1 MTLFTRV
8 ACACAM
14 LLGLVCAAEAAP
26 AATPAPA
33 ADWLAIGDVLL
44 GSGGVWDALDA
55 YAEAAR
61 TVDSPA
67 LQLRLALVFAL
78 QPDRCRQALPYALL
92 ATNDPRDRGSREL
105 VAWLA
110 TGSPD
115 GVAAAEEALL
125 LLPRSPIERA
135 AAMLGAIRR
144 RGPLFDLLVVWP
156 ASVDGAFGVGR
167 VPPVDPAELLAS
179 VTRDERGREPEPLP
193 AVSAL
198 ETAPAPDW
206 TVGLLPPGEPR
217 TLPTAG
223 PGRARVFELAAR
235 HLRAGQQREA
245 AAAVALAG
253 MEACTGAAAAPL
265 ALELALARESDPAAR
280 ERCLEQSLRLDPANP
295 RALLQQATWRLAEHR
310 VAEAIRALERL
321 LAVEPRNPAA
331 MERLASALLQPG
343 QDSKRA
349 LKWARLAA
357 DCKPSTPGRLRLLSQ
372 ALAASGHSPEES
384 RLSLLQAAVEACQE
398 MLWQTH
404 GEGFR
409 KSFSFGP
416 DETLLGYLAGRAE
429 MTILSIVG
437 TPDAPFLPAL
447 RRRGE
452 WLAPIAALAHA
463 RACFLRGRFEEC
475 LRSTARAAAA
485 PLAEVAYWS
494 TLCDSHLMA
503 AAAHQALGDGSASE
517 RELAEAMEV
526 ASRQGEPMRSRAAVE
541 IARFRRLVREG
552 GPLPPLSVEINAG
565 VEVQA
570 LRTGVDDHD
579 FGEASV
585 ALARFLLEMGQAVEA
600 LGILRAPRSHSV
612 DSVLLRARAEWLAGD
627 ARLAAVALLAAR
639 EQGPVPE
646 EYAALG
652 RELLAHLEDP
662 TGRREV
668 SVPGRRASTGTEVEQ
683 AFEWLGR
690 GEPAEAARLLE
701 SQPDASTPVPEL
713 LEVARAWEQL
723 GLLRRRLGAPEGTAR
738 AMVRAAA
745 CALAAGK
752 VSRARHYCAS
762 AGYVPLDLT
771 RRLRERFTSGRQTAS
786 VRPGGL
792 ALILVA
798 PLFCLLAL
806 RGFGRLSGWLAPE

>member
-8 ACACAM
+8 ACAW
-14 LLGLVCAAEAAP
+14 LLLSGVVCAA
-26 AATPAPA
+26 PAPA
-33 ADWLAIGDVLL
+33 PASASDWMATGDILL

-78 QPDRCRQALPYALL
+78 QPERCRQALPYAVL
-92 ATNDPRDRGSREL
+92 AMNDSRGRGSREL
-105 VAWLA
+105 VAWLGA
-110 TGSPD
+110 GSPD
-115 GVAAAEEALL
+115 AVAADEEGRF

-144 RGPLFDLLVVWP
+144 RGPLSDLLVVWP
-156 ASVDGAFGVGR
+156 ASVDGSFGVGR
-167 VPPVDPAELLAS
+167 APPVDPAELLAS
-179 VTRDERGREPEPLP
+179 ATREERGREPEQLP
-193 AVSAL
+193 AASAL
-198 ETAPAPDW
+198 ETAPEPDW
-206 TVGLLPPGEPR
+206 RVGLLPPPEPR

-253 MEACTGAAAAPL
+253 MEACTGPAAAGL

-280 ERCLEQSLRLDPANP
+280 ERWLEESLRLDPASP
-295 RALLQQATWRLAEHR
+295 RTLLQQAAWRLAEHR
-310 VAEAIRALERL
+310 IPEAIGALERL

-331 MERLASALLQPG
+331 MERLAWALLQPG
-343 QDSKRA
+343 QDRKRA

-357 DCKPSTPGRLRLLSQ
+357 GCRPSTPGRLRLLSQ
-372 ALAASGHSPEES
+372 ALTASGRSPDES
-384 RLSLLQAAVEACQE
+384 RLWLLRAAVAACQE

-416 DETLLGYLAGRAE
+416 DDTLLGYLAGRAE

-437 TPDAPFLPAL
+437 APEAPFLSAL

-475 LRSTARAAAA
+475 LRSTVRAAAA

-503 AAAHQALGDGSASE
+503 AAAHQALGDRLASE
-517 RELAEAMEV
+517 RELGEAMDV
-526 ASRQGEPMRSRAAVE
+526 ASRQGEPLRMRAAVE

-585 ALARFLLEMGQAVEA
+585 ALARFLLETDRPVEA

-646 EYAALG
+646 EYTALG
-652 RELLAHLEDP
+652 RELLAHLEHP
-662 TGRREV
+662 GGRQEV

-690 GEPAEAARLLE
+690 GEPAVAARLLE
-701 SQPDASTPVPEL
+701 SQPDASTPVPGL

-738 AMVRAAA
+738 AMLRAAA
-745 CALAAGK
+745 CALAAGE
-752 VSRARHYCAS
+752 VSRARQHCAS
-762 AGYVPLDLT
+762 AGFVPVDLT
-771 RRLRERFTSGRQTAS
+771 RLLRERFIPGRKAAT
-786 VRPGGL
+786 VRVGGL

-798 PLFCLLAL
+798 PLFGLLAL
-806 RGFGRLSGWLAPE
+806 RGFGKLSDWLAPG